1 MPDTPNHEQKGVPE
15 DGQMAERLRNLDG
28 ALKHARHSESG
39 ERRDNPSSDANA
51 KGMALALRL
60 ASEFVAGVL
69 AGAAL
74 GWVIDRLAGTSPW
87 GLIVFMLFGFAAGIF
102 NMMRASGVFKTQ
114 SK

>member
-1 MPDTPNHEQKGVPE
+1 MSDTPKQRPDGAPE
-15 DGQMAERLRNLDG
+15 DGQMAERLRSLGD
-28 ALKHARHSESG
+28 ALKHARHQEGGESKA
-39 ERRDNPSSDANA
+39 NPSSDANA

-74 GWVIDRLAGTSPW
+74 GWMIDRFAGTSPW